1 MKDVNADKD
10 MGKLQESMNAVD
22 TEEKESNIKVK
33 EAEEQNKKDDKKYFK
48 PFIIM
53 MIICTIVGFFFGKL
67 TKMADEHTETIK
79 NFMENLN
86 VIAAYALPALFLVFN
101 IVMTIMIFRTIN
113 RQYRRI
119 NVWDGEDEDILDDI
133 ENKLN
138 SPLNFSNVML
148 LVGMFLFA
156 AHAHYFVKCE
166 LPELHENI
174 LFATILFDFVTCFI
188 IALAAQK
195 KIVNLLKIMNPEKK
209 GSIFDSSFRRKWE
222 ESSDEGQQLIIYKSA
237 YKAFIVS
244 NTTCMVLWVV
254 GIICDFAFHTGLLPI
269 AFVILIWFIQV
280 ITAYRESVKLEGG
293 RK

>member
-10 MGKLQESMNAVD
+10 MGKLQESMNAVG

-79 NFMENLN
+79 IFMENLN
-86 VIAAYALPALFLVFN
+86 VIAAYALPVLFLVFN
-101 IVMTIMIFRTIN
+101 IVMTIMIFGTIN

-119 NVWDGEDEDILDDI
+119 STWDGEDEDILDDI

-148 LVGMFLFA
+148 IVGMFLFA
-156 AHAHYFVKCE
+156 AHAHYFIKCE

-174 LFATILFDFVTCFI
+174 LFVMILLDFVTCLI
-188 IALAAQK
+188 IVLAAQK
-195 KIVNLLKIMNPEKK
+195 KVVNMLKIMNPEKK

-269 AFVILIWFIQV
+269 AFVILIWVIQV
-280 ITAYRESVKLEGG
+280 VTAYRESVKLEGG

>member
-10 MGKLQESMNAVD
+10 MGKLQESMNAVG

-33 EAEEQNKKDDKKYFK
+33 EVEEQNKKDDKKYFK

-79 NFMENLN
+79 IFMENLN
-86 VIAAYALPALFLVFN
+86 VIVAYTLPVLFLVFN
-101 IVMTIMIFRTIN
+101 IVMTIMIFGTIN
-113 RQYRRI
+113 RQYKRI
-119 NVWDGEDEDILDDI
+119 STWDGEDEDILDDI

-148 LVGMFLFA
+148 IVGMFLFA
-156 AHAHYFVKCE
+156 AHAHYFIKCE

-174 LFATILFDFVTCFI
+174 LFVMILLDFVTCLI
-188 IALAAQK
+188 IVLAAQK
-195 KIVNLLKIMNPEKK
+195 KVVNMLKIMNPEKK

-269 AFVILIWFIQV
+269 AFVILIWVIQV
-280 ITAYRESVKLEGG
+280 VTAYRESVKLEGG

>member
-53 MIICTIVGFFFGKL
+53 MIICTIAGFFFGKL

-86 VIAAYALPALFLVFN
+86 VIAAYTLPALFLVFN
-101 IVMTIMIFRTIN
+101 IVMIIMIFGTIN
-113 RQYRRI
+113 RQYKRI
-119 NVWDGEDEDILDDI
+119 NAWDGEDEDILDDI

-138 SPLNFSNVML
+138 SPMNFSNVML
-148 LVGMFLFA
+148 IVGMFLFA

-174 LFATILFDFVTCFI
+174 LFAMILLDFVICLI
-188 IALAAQK
+188 IVLAAQK
-195 KIVNLLKIMNPEKK
+195 KIVNMLKIMNPEKK

-244 NTTCMVLWVV
+244 NTTCMVLWIV

-269 AFVILIWFIQV
+269 AFVILIWVIQV
-280 ITAYRESVKLEGG
+280 VTAYRESVKLEGG

>member
-53 MIICTIVGFFFGKL
+53 MIICTIAGFFFGKL

-86 VIAAYALPALFLVFN
+86 VIAAYTLPALFLVFN
-101 IVMTIMIFRTIN
+101 IVMIIMIFGTIN
-113 RQYRRI
+113 RQYKRI
-119 NVWDGEDEDILDDI
+119 NAWDGEDEDILDDI

-138 SPLNFSNVML
+138 SPMNFSNVML
-148 LVGMFLFA
+148 IVGMFLFA

-174 LFATILFDFVTCFI
+174 LFAMILLDFVICLI
-188 IALAAQK
+188 IVLAAQK
-195 KIVNLLKIMNPEKK
+195 KIVNMLKIMNPEKK

-280 ITAYRESVKLEGG
+280 VTAYRESVKLEGG

>member
-53 MIICTIVGFFFGKL
+53 MIICTIAGFFFGKL

-101 IVMTIMIFRTIN
+101 IVMIIMIFGTIN
-113 RQYRRI
+113 RQYKRI
-119 NVWDGEDEDILDDI
+119 NAWDGEDEDILDDI

-138 SPLNFSNVML
+138 SPMNFSNVML
-148 LVGMFLFA
+148 IVGMFLFA

-174 LFATILFDFVTCFI
+174 LFAMILLDFVICLI
-188 IALAAQK
+188 IVLAAQK
-195 KIVNLLKIMNPEKK
+195 KIVNMLKIMNPEKK

-280 ITAYRESVKLEGG
+280 VTAYRESVKLEGG

>member
-53 MIICTIVGFFFGKL
+53 MIICTIAGFFFGKL

-86 VIAAYALPALFLVFN
+86 VIAAYTLPALFLVFN
-101 IVMTIMIFRTIN
+101 IVMIIMIFGTIN
-113 RQYRRI
+113 RQYKRI
-119 NVWDGEDEDILDDI
+119 NAWDGEDEDILDDI

-138 SPLNFSNVML
+138 SPMNFSNVML
-148 LVGMFLFA
+148 IVGMFLFA

-166 LPELHENI
+166 LPEFHENI
-174 LFATILFDFVTCFI
+174 LFAMILLDFVICLI
-188 IALAAQK
+188 IVLAAQK
-195 KIVNLLKIMNPEKK
+195 KIVNMLKIMNPEKK

-280 ITAYRESVKLEGG
+280 VTAYRESVKLEGG